1 MRVLP
6 NEIIKGI
13 NKMSY
18 ELKGNDEIVVKASIL
33 YTLSEE
39 LKRLDEENKALKK
52 ELIVEKGEVKR
63 LTGKVLES
71 QNKKSISFDRYI

>member
-18 ELKGNDEIVVKASIL
+18 ELKGSDEIVVKASVL

-52 ELIVEKGEVKR
+52 ELNVEKSEVRR
-63 LTGKVLES
+63 LTGKLLES
-71 QNKKSISFDRYI
+71 QNKKAVKFDRYI

>member
-18 ELKGNDEIVVKASIL
+18 ELKGSDEIVVKASVL

>member
-18 ELKGNDEIVVKASIL
+18 DLKGEERVSVKASIL
-33 YTLSEE
+33 YTLADE

-52 ELIVEKGEVKR
+52 QLNAEKGEVRR
-63 LTGKVLES
+63 LTGKLLEC
-71 QNKKSISFDRYI
+71 QNKQVVNFDRYI

>member
-18 ELKGNDEIVVKASIL
+18 DLKGEERVSVKASIL
-33 YTLSEE
+33 YTLADE

-52 ELIVEKGEVKR
+52 QLNVEKSEVKR
-63 LTGKVLES
+63 LTGKLLEC
-71 QNKKSISFDRYI
+71 QNKQVVNFDRYI